1 MLSSLRSRL
10 WLSYSIVILI
20 ALVGM
25 IGPTISALSRS
36 PLFYR
41 QTVLQLR
48 LAQSSLINMIKLG
61 DLNDTD
67 RIKTIVVNQSRI
79 DGIRYA
85 VINNNGNIIIDSGS
99 GIFPPIPDFKPP
111 VFSVDDDP
119 FSFFIFKD
127 MDRKSWL
134 YVVRPLN
141 ETSYLIAASRQPV
154 IEIREMLRDEILQ
167 PMFKGSAIALF
178 IAFALSLFMSS
189 WIGSPLRRLADG
201 ARQIES
207 GTYPVLEKE
216 GPREIQELAESF
228 NQMSIRVQQ
237 TEDSQKDFLANV
249 SHELKTPLTSIQG
262 FAQSILDGAASTPQ
276 ELMQAASVIYDEA
289 SRMHRLVIDLLT
301 LSKLEEGTA
310 GMLSGPV
317 NISMIMDQLDE
328 KMQPLIQ
335 AAELTIKKDIS
346 PDLVVMGDG
355 DRLAQ
360 VFTNLLDN
368 AIKFTPAGG
377 TISLSLKSEQSHVLA
392 SVSDTGVGIPDMEA
406 SRIFERFYQ
415 VDKSRRGGASRG
427 IGLGLAIA
435 RQIIISH
442 NGEIWAVSQPGKG
455 STFFVR
461 LPVYFDKT
469 TVKIHRNNTL

>member
-10 WLSYSIVILI
+10 WLSYSIVILT
-20 ALVGM
+20 ALAGM
-25 IGPTISALSRS
+25 IGPTISTLSRS

-61 DLNDTD
+61 EMNDPEKIRTL
-67 RIKTIVVNQSRI
+67 VVNQSRI

-85 VINNNGNIIIDSGS
+85 VINRNGNVIIDSGT
-99 GIFPPIPDFKPP
+99 GVFPPIPDFKTPIIP
-111 VFSVDDDP
+111 ADDDP
-119 FSFFIFKD
+119 FSFFIFND

-134 YVVRPLN
+134 YIIRPLN

-154 IEIREMLRDEILQ
+154 IEIRAMLRDEILQ
-167 PMFKGSAIALF
+167 PMFKGSVIALF
-178 IAFALSLFMSS
+178 IAFALSLLMSS
-189 WIGSPLRRLADG
+189 WIGSPLRRLVDG

-207 GTYPVLEKE
+207 GSYPVLEKE
-216 GPREIQELAESF
+216 GPREIQELADSF

-237 TEDSQKDFLANV
+237 TEDSQRDFLANV

-276 ELMQAASVIYDEA
+276 ELMQAAGVIYDES

-301 LSKLEEGTA
+301 LSRLEEGTA
-310 GMLSGPV
+310 SMHSGPV
-317 NISMIMDQLDE
+317 NLSMILDQLDE
-328 KMQPLIQ
+328 KMFPLIQ
-335 AAELTIKKDIS
+335 AAELTIKKDIA

-368 AIKFTPAGG
+368 AIKFTPTGG
-377 TISLSLKSEQSHVLA
+377 TVTLSLKSEQSYVLV

-442 NGEIWAVSQPGKG
+442 NGDIWAVSQPGKG

-461 LPVYFDKT
+461 LPVYFEKP
-469 TVKIHRNNTL
+469 TVKIHRNNAS

>member
-1 MLSSLRSRL
+1 
-10 WLSYSIVILI
+10 
-20 ALVGM
+20 
-25 IGPTISALSRS
+25 
-36 PLFYR
+36 
-41 QTVLQLR
+41 
-48 LAQSSLINMIKLG
+48 
-61 DLNDTD
+61 
-67 RIKTIVVNQSRI
+67 
-79 DGIRYA
+79 
-85 VINNNGNIIIDSGS
+85 
-99 GIFPPIPDFKPP
+99 
-111 VFSVDDDP
+111 
-119 FSFFIFKD
+119 
-127 MDRKSWL
+127 
-134 YVVRPLN
+134 
-141 ETSYLIAASRQPV
+141 
-154 IEIREMLRDEILQ
+154 
-167 PMFKGSAIALF
+167 
-178 IAFALSLFMSS
+178 
-189 WIGSPLRRLADG
+189 
-201 ARQIES
+201 
-207 GTYPVLEKE
+207 
-216 GPREIQELAESF
+216 
-228 NQMSIRVQQ
+228 
-237 TEDSQKDFLANV
+237 
-249 SHELKTPLTSIQG
+249 
-262 FAQSILDGAASTPQ
+262 
-276 ELMQAASVIYDEA
+276 
-289 SRMHRLVIDLLT
+289 
-301 LSKLEEGTA
+301 
-310 GMLSGPV
+310 
-317 NISMIMDQLDE
+317 MIMDQLDE

>member
-10 WLSYSIVILI
+10 WLSYSIVIII
-20 ALVGM
+20 ALAGM
-25 IGPTISALSRS
+25 IGPTISSLSRS

-48 LAQSSLINMIKLG
+48 LAQSSLTNMIKLG
-61 DLNDTD
+61 DINDPEKI
-67 RIKTIVVNQSRI
+67 RELVISQSRI

-85 VINNNGNIIIDSGS
+85 VLNRNGNVIMDSGT
-99 GIFPPIPDFKPP
+99 GVFPQIPDFKTPII
-111 VFSVDDDP
+111 SADDDP
-119 FSFFIFKD
+119 FSFFIFND
-127 MDRKSWL
+127 VDRKSWL
-134 YVVRPLN
+134 YVIRSLN
-141 ETSYLIAASRQPV
+141 DSLYLIAAARQPV
-154 IEIREMLRDEILQ
+154 IEIRAMLRDEIVQ
-167 PMFKGSAIALF
+167 PMFKGSVIALF

-207 GTYPVLEKE
+207 GSYPVLEKE

-276 ELMQAASVIYDEA
+276 ELMQAAGVIYDES

-301 LSKLEEGTA
+301 LSRLEEGTA
-310 GMLSGPV
+310 GMHSGPV
-317 NISMIMDQLDE
+317 NLSMIMDQLDE
-328 KMQPLIQ
+328 KMHPLIQ
-335 AAELTIKKDIS
+335 TAELTIKKDIS

-377 TISLSLKSEQSHVLA
+377 TVTLSLKSEQSYILA

-415 VDKSRRGGASRG
+415 VDKSRRGGVSRG

-442 NGEIWAVSQPGKG
+442 NGDIWAVSQPGKG

-461 LPVYFDKT
+461 LPAHFEKA
-469 TVKIHRNNTL
+469 TVKIHRNNAS